1 MYIIIMLINACTSMH
16 ICFGE
21 EYDLDDDDDDE
32 PPCGHRGCP
41 APPWLL
47 CMSHSDVVR
56 YGTYTNGLHYY
67 YYMLTD

>member
-1 MYIIIMLINACTSMH
+1 MLINVNACTSMH

-21 EYDLDDDDDDE
+21 EYDLDDE

-41 APPWLL
+41 APPMVVMHVTLR
-47 CMSHSDVVR
+47 CSAVR
-56 YGTYTNGLHYY
+56 YIHKPNGLHYDYY